1 MTTTTFEL
9 NDEGKLEPVQDYP
22 VVLNQIA
29 YFHGYGRDRER
40 LAVIKIVKSDWG
52 TNYHLL
58 NLDKPSLCVHQ
69 YLKPIELR
77 KGTPIGIY
85 FKQGELATQEEIDE
99 VMPMAE
105 AAEQR
110 QADQRKEVQ
119 RIADEKTEIA
129 KKWWADNTPKW
140 AKAYIVAE
148 LKKDESDS
156 QSDYFNASTQKTLL
170 LAWSASDHLNFKEM
184 REAGRQAPKEIEN
197 LDELKEDRYHRIL
210 GNYYHGWTIRKY
222 RIGSGWNTSY
232 VSDPENVRLKS
243 GHVYNL
249 PEQQFESDDSGT
261 RVVLNTEK
269 QGVEIYFK
277 TRPNDATLNDL
288 KANGFRWGK
297 TNKCWYKKDNIQA
310 REVAARYGMIPT
322 ESNDDGLLVE
332 AQENAG
338 ADNWAQVNL

>member
-1 MTTTTFEL
+1 MTMQVTTFDL
-9 NDEGKLEPVQDYP
+9 IDGKLEPVQEYP

-105 AAEQR
+105 AAEQVKKDKQKAIN
-110 QADQRKEVQ
+110 QANEERRERAAIWWKE
-119 RIADEKTEIA
+119 
-129 KKWWADNTPKW
+129 NTPAW

-148 LKKDESDS
+148 FKKDESDS
-156 QSDYFNASTQKTLL
+156 MTDYFHASTSKTLI
-170 LAWSASDHLNFKEM
+170 LAWSASDRLNFAEM
-184 REAGRQAPKEIEN
+184 RKAALNAPETKDLVET
-197 LDELKEDRYHRIL
+197 LKEDRYHRIL
-210 GNYYHGWTIRKY
+210 GNYYHGWTIKKY
-222 RIGSGWNTSY
+222 NVGTGRSWTDEFAG
-232 VSDPENVRLKS
+232 DPEVIRLPKET
-243 GHVYNL
+243 
-249 PEQQFESDDSGT
+249 PREAMTFEGDAKI
-261 RVVLNTEK
+261 VLNSEK
-269 QGVEIYFK
+269 QGIEIYFK
-277 TRPNDATLNDL
+277 AKPSTEVLDEI

-297 TNKCWYKKDNIQA
+297 FNKCWYKRDTPQA
-310 REVAARYGMIPT
+310 RQVASKYGTVPDEDHAGSMVQAN
-322 ESNDDGLLVE
+322 ED
-332 AQENAG
+332 AG
-338 ADNWAQVNL
+338 ADNWAQANL